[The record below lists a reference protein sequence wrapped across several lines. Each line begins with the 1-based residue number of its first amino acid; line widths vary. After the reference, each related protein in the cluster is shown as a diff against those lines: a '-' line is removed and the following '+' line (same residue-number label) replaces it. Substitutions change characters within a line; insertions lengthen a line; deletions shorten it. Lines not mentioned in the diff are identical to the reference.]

1 MKKLSQLF
9 VLGVLLLAIPSYTTL
24 RTDIRI
30 NVRNELGNVESGV
43 TVSLYKT
50 KENYEKSTG
59 AVFTGTTDVKG
70 NVTFD
75 GVEPIAYYIG
85 AEKGDRNN
93 FGAGEKTEV
102 LQAGK
107 LNKMTII
114 ISE

>member
-1 MKKLSQLF
+1 MKKTVELF
-9 VLGVLLLAIPSYTTL
+9 LFSLLLVTLASFDSL

-30 NVRNELGNVESGV
+30 NVRNELGNLEQDVK
-43 TVSLYKT
+43 VSLYKT
-50 KENYEKSTG
+50 KENYEKSEG
-59 AVFTGTTDVKG
+59 AVFTGMTDVKG

-75 GVEPIAYYIG
+75 GVEPIAYYVS

-93 FGAGEKTEV
+93 VGAGEKTET
-102 LQAGK
+102 LQADK

>member
-1 MKKLSQLF
+1 MKKTFEFFLLS
-9 VLGVLLLAIPSYTTL
+9 LLLLGLAGFDSL

-30 NVRNELGNVESGV
+30 NVRNELGNLEQGV
-43 TVSLYKT
+43 KVSLYKT
-50 KENYEKSTG
+50 KENYEKSEA
-59 AVFTGTTDVKG
+59 AVFTGLTDVKG

-75 GVEPIAYYIG
+75 GVEPISYYVS

-93 FGAGEKTEV
+93 VGAGEKTDV
-102 LQAGK
+102 LQVGK